1 MTGREFVAVR
11 RLSNAADH
19 TLAEAGET
27 CERIPADSLP
37 ALLASGK
44 IRPVH
49 ETPAPP
55 RPGPTGGDH
64 G

>member
-19 TLAEAGET
+19 TLADAGET
-27 CERIPADSLP
+27 CERIPAESLP

-55 RPGPTGGDH
+55 RPGSGGDH